1 MAAASDGWAGM
12 GWDRT
17 DADEIRQRL
26 NTGAD
31 PESWNGSR
39 PLKSVPA
46 KDNRVAGGM
55 LRECYVDDRMLAW
68 DEGLDRP
75 SETNDRFYM
84 KID

>member
-1 MAAASDGWAGM
+1 M
-12 GWDRT
+12 
-17 DADEIRQRL
+17 
-26 NTGAD
+26 
-31 PESWNGSR
+31 
-39 PLKSVPA
+39 KSVSA